1 MDNIQEIFNRL
12 QHEVLEEEYNSV
24 NKSYDEYIILEREIY
39 TNSLIET
46 MVYNNPEKKRLDIL
60 LEEAEE
66 KKERDVFK
74 WIMDQMK
81 KVLNWITNIFNHQQ
95 ALFQKGADLVAAND
109 LNQAMLRI
117 RSKHVNATVK
127 YHNQKPTFQ
136 TIKGTCSNKINNTI
150 ASCKSKV
157 LNATAARIWSYE
169 DILDREDL
177 ESTFLDNF
185 RKKLRLRDEDA
196 NEIQITQINVLNIHN
211 TLTMLPKANK
221 DLENIKRKVE
231 DLYKKLA
238 NKMRDKAGKRSIA
251 GTGVSTTINN
261 YVNEKKAENAND
273 SLSRINGLMKK
284 INEMIRAYSKVL
296 TLVFKEDFK
305 AAKAIVNLANGKAI
319 GDGANDDGTNET
331 QSSNEKKKEHGKILN
346 FKKKAK

>member
-12 QHEVLEEEYNSV
+12 QHEVLEEEYNLV

-46 MVYNNPEKKRLDIL
+46 MVYNNPDKKRLDIL

-66 KKERDVFK
+66 KKERDIFK
-74 WIMDQMK
+74 WIMEQMK
-81 KVLNWITNIFNHQQ
+81 KVLNWIMNIFHHQQ
-95 ALFQKGADLVAAND
+95 ELFQQGADLVASND
-109 LNQAMLRI
+109 LNQAMMRI

-136 TIKGTCSNKINNTI
+136 TIKGTCSNKINKTI
-150 ASCKSKV
+150 ASCKSKI
-157 LNATAARIWSYE
+157 LNNTVARVWSYE

-185 RKKLRLRDEDA
+185 RKKLKLRDEDA

-211 TLTMLPKANK
+211 TLSMLPKANK
-221 DLENIKRKVE
+221 DLENIKQKVE

-238 NKMRDKAGKRSIA
+238 TKMRNKASKRSTA
-251 GTGVSTTINN
+251 GLGGEMTNHFT
-261 YVNEKKAENAND
+261 EKKAENAND

-319 GDGANDDGTNET
+319 DDGADDGTT
-331 QSSNEKKKEHGKILN
+331 SSNEKKKEHGKILK
-346 FKKKAK
+346 FKKKAN